1 VQQVFL
7 IAKIDGAD
15 SGKPGPDLEDLCL
28 IFFSKG
34 VKAPLIYRKQ
44 PLAEIGK
51 PLVLRPLA
59 RSPLQHLF

>member
-7 IAKIDGAD
+7 IAKIDCTD

-34 VKAPLIYRKQ
+34 VKAPLICQK
-44 PLAEIGK
+44 K
-51 PLVLRPLA
+51 PATGTADKP
-59 RSPLQHLF
+59 SKKKGG